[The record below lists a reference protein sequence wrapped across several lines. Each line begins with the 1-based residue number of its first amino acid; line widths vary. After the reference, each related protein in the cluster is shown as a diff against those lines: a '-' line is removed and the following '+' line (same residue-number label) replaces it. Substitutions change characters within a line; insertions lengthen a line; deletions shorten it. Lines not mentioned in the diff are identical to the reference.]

1 VRVLVLVLA
10 ARVAPY
16 PALVRVIERTWAS
29 TSVPGIETLFYVGG
43 PSLKLRGRTLAVPA
57 PDDLAHV
64 GQKTVA
70 CFAYAL
76 EQRRFDLVFRTNCS
90 SYVDLPNL
98 STFVSTRAAPLEFY
112 GGKVGVHEGI
122 RFASGSG
129 YFLSHDLVE
138 LAVEHPDEWSGSIDD
153 VALASLLARHGVEP
167 VEVPRQ
173 DLVTFADL
181 ARLDLSHF
189 HFRCKSTV
197 GGRRDDRVV
206 MLAVHR
212 AFCRRR
218 GAPLATRAKA
228 AARVALVRL
237 GRSVR
242 WRLRRRSVA

>member
-10 ARVAPY
+10 ARIPPY

-29 TSVPGIETLFYVGG
+29 TSVPGIETLVYIGG
-43 PSLKLRGRTLAVPA
+43 PSSELRGRTLAVPV

-64 GQKTVA
+64 GQKTIA

-76 EQRRFDLVFRTNCS
+76 EQRQFDLVFRTNCS

-98 STFVSTRAAPLEFY
+98 STFVGTRAVPRRFY
-112 GGKVGVHEGI
+112 GGKVGVPDGI

-129 YFLSHDLVE
+129 YFLSRDLVE
-138 LAVEHPDEWSGSIDD
+138 LAVEHPDEWNDSPDD

-167 VEVPRQ
+167 VEIPRQ

-181 ARLDLSHF
+181 ARLDLSNF
-189 HFRCKSTV
+189 HFRCKATV
-197 GGRRDDRVV
+197 GGSRDDRVI

-218 GAPLATRAKA
+218 GAPLTTRARA
-228 AARVALVRL
+228 AARLALVRV
-237 GRSVR
+237 GRSAR
-242 WRLRRRSVA
+242 WRLGRRSIA